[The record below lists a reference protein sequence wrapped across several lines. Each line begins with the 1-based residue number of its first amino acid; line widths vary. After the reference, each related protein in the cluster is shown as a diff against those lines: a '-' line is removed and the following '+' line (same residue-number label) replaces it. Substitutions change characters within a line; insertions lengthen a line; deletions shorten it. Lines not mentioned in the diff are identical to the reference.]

1 MIPMEDIEWF
11 VLIYGVVIVIS
22 IFVQHKFHIGE

>member
-11 VLIYGVVIVIS
+11 ALIYAVVIVIS
-22 IFVQHKFHIGE
+22 IFVQRKFHIGE